1 MYRYIRKGKGMTQ
14 KEVCN
19 DFLDRTTLSR
29 IEKMRR
35 SQGLKMLVIY

>member
-1 MYRYIRKGKGMTQ
+1 MTQ

-29 IEKMRR
+29 IEKKEAGARVENGWLLLR
-35 SQGLKMLVIY
+35 VKDAGF